1 MVKSEKKEYQNI
13 KPHLKKQVLEIDSF
27 LVWKKKKK
35 EGNTQKGMMNFSL
48 LPSVNFNSVKLSR
61 NELVL
66 YFENSVRQIDNCLAS
81 GHFTNIIIL
90 YKNKQV

>member
-1 MVKSEKKEYQNI
+1 MVKSGKKKYQNI

-48 LPSVNFNSVKLSR
+48 LPSVNFNRVLSWVEM
-61 NELVL
+61 N
-66 YFENSVRQIDNCLAS
+66 
-81 GHFTNIIIL
+81 
-90 YKNKQV
+90 